1 MKRCK
6 KCGKDL
12 PLEEFSKHP
21 STKDRKQPQ
30 CKPCRS
36 NQKKQWKKDNPKLVK
51 EQERNRFLKYK
62 YGIDNDYY
70 NKLLEEQG
78 NVCAICGCSVEDERV
93 HGDYF
98 AVDHCHHTIKVRGL
112 LCRSCNVGIGNLND
126 DPVLLQMAINYLVK
140 HTHRIQ
146 KELNE

>member
-1 MKRCK
+1 VKRCK
-6 KCGKDL
+6 KCGEDL
-12 PLEEFSKHP
+12 ALEAFSKHP
-21 STKDRKQPQ
+21 TTKDRKQPE

-36 NQKKQWKKDNPKLVK
+36 EHKKQWKIDNPKLAQ

-70 NKLLEEQG
+70 NKLLKEQENG
-78 NVCAICGCSVEDERV
+78 CAICGCTVDSIRV
-93 HGDYF
+93 HGDFF
-98 AVDHCHHTIKVRGL
+98 AVDHCHNTHKVRGL

-126 DPVLLQMAINYLVK
+126 DPVLLQIAINYLVK
-140 HTHRIQ
+140 HNHRIQ